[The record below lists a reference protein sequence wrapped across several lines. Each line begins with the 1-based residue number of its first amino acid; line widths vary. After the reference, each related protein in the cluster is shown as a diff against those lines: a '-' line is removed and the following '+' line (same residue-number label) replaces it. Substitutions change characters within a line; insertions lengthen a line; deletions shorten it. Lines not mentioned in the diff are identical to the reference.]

1 MIWISSALLVF
12 LCLAGASL
20 ARAEPRHGLAMQGS
34 PALPADFQ
42 HLPYAN
48 PEAPQGGM
56 LRQATSG
63 SFDSVNPFI
72 VKGQKALSVSTYVF
86 ESMMGR
92 NYAEPFTVYGLV
104 ALIYFAMC
112 FPLTRYARALERRRP
127 A

>member
-1 MIWISSALLVF
+1 MIKHGIYSALLVF
-12 LCLAGASL
+12 LCILLGASI
-20 ARAEPRHGLAMQGS
+20 AAAEPRHGLDMQGE
-34 PALPADFQ
+34 PALAEDFR

-48 PEAPQGGM
+48 PEAPQGGI

-92 NYAEPFTVYGLV
+92 NYAEPFTVYGLL
-104 ALIYFAMC
+104 AQSID
-112 FPLTRYARALERRRP
+112 
-127 A
+127 